1 MTNFA
6 TVLFLCTGNYY
17 RSRLAEHY
25 FNALA
30 ANRGLGWQAVSR
42 GLRVNPDNIGPIAGD
57 TLEWLAARGIA
68 VSEPVRYPLAVTE
81 ADLRTAE
88 LVVAVKEA
96 EHRPLLEARFPAFTD
111 QVEFWHVHDLDAAT
125 ADEALPVLAE
135 LVETLILRLAG

>member
-1 MTNFA
+1 MTNVP

-30 ANRGLGWQAVSR
+30 ADRRLGWRAESR
-42 GLRVNPDNIGPIAGD
+42 GLRINPGNIGPIAET
-57 TLEWLAARGIA
+57 TLEWLAARSIA
-68 VSEPVRYPLAVTE
+68 VSQPVRYPLAVTE
-81 ADLRTAE
+81 TDLRTAE

-111 QVEFWHVHDLDAAT
+111 RVEFWHVHDLDVAT
-125 ADEALPVLAE
+125 SDEALPVLARLIE
-135 LVETLILRLAG
+135 ALVIRLSG